1 MQSGSDKRNKCS
13 FEETI
18 RTNGQNEGEY
28 SERERVAHNDPIS
41 WHSGISRTNH
51 KKKNKLGKSETPSGE
66 QEETRN
72 KEQYR
77 SRYRFI
83 WRDKRSN
90 KQTIISRLK
99 DENCFLFS
107 FECQPLDT
115 IKQTMALQ
123 LISIK
128 CGPIKTVLLIICV
141 LLVVAD
147 PAEANVLFGQASTV
161 SLTTAQSGK
170 FKQLRLSRSLTT
182 VAVKGHS
189 PRCKKL
195 RILLRSAL
203 KDCVE
208 VN

>member
-1 MQSGSDKRNKCS
+1 
-13 FEETI
+13 
-18 RTNGQNEGEY
+18 
-28 SERERVAHNDPIS
+28 
-41 WHSGISRTNH
+41 
-51 KKKNKLGKSETPSGE
+51 
-66 QEETRN
+66 
-72 KEQYR
+72 
-77 SRYRFI
+77 
-83 WRDKRSN
+83 
-90 KQTIISRLK
+90 
-99 DENCFLFS
+99 
-107 FECQPLDT
+107 
-115 IKQTMALQ
+115 MALQ

-128 CGPIKTVLLIICV
+128 CGPIKTVLLTICV